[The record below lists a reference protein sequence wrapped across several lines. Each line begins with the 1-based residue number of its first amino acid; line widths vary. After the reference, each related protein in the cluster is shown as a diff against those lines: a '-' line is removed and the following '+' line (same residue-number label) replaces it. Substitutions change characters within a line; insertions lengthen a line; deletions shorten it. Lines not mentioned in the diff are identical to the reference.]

1 MFPITTMYSY
11 PLMKWL
17 TSNIDDK
24 TEDDKKERRDDIS
37 KPLSISQRHPE
48 CQYLELIENIM
59 EYGSLEETRNGMT
72 YSSFGNSMRFSL
84 NNGTLPIITTKKV
97 AWRICFEELFW
108 FIRGCTSN
116 QALQEKNVHI
126 WNGNASREFL
136 DSRNLFQNLVGDLGP
151 VYGFQWRHF
160 NANYV
165 DCNTDYTGQG
175 IDQLQYIIDT
185 LKNPE
190 TRNSRRLIL
199 TAWNPCQLNQMA
211 LPPCHM
217 MAQFSVRE
225 NKYLSCALY
234 QRSGDVGLGVP
245 FNITSYSLLTHL
257 IAHHCGLEAGEFV
270 HFLGDCHIYVE
281 HIQPLKKQIQRE
293 PIRFPKISIRNK
305 RENIEDYNIDD
316 IEFLTPYIS
325 NTPIKMEMK
334 V

>member
-1 MFPITTMYSY
+1 
-11 PLMKWL
+11 MKWL
-17 TSNIDDK
+17 TSINS
-24 TEDDKKERRDDIS
+24 KKENNEKDESVSIS
-37 KPLSISQRHPE
+37 STIISQRHPE
-48 CQYLELIENIM
+48 FQYLDLIEHIM
-59 EYGSLEETRNGMT
+59 EYGSLEETRNGTT
-72 YSSFGNSMRFSL
+72 YSSFGHSMRFSL
-84 NNGTLPIITTKKV
+84 KDGVLPIITTKKV

-116 QALQEKNVHI
+116 KVLQERNVHI
-126 WNGNASREFL
+126 WDGNASREFL
-136 DSRNLFQNLVGDLGP
+136 DSRNLYENLVGDLGP

-160 NANYV
+160 NAPYY
-165 DCNTDYTGQG
+165 DCKTDYTGQG
-175 IDQLQYIIDT
+175 IDQLQYIIDC

-199 TAWNPCQLNQMA
+199 TAWNPCQLDKMA

-257 IAHHCGLEAGEFV
+257 IANHCGLEPGEFI

-281 HIQPLKKQIQRE
+281 HIQPLKKQLERE
-293 PIRFPKISIRNK
+293 PIRFPKIRIRNIHEK
-305 RENIEDYNIDD
+305 IDDYTAED

-325 NTPIKMEMK
+325 NTSIRMEMK